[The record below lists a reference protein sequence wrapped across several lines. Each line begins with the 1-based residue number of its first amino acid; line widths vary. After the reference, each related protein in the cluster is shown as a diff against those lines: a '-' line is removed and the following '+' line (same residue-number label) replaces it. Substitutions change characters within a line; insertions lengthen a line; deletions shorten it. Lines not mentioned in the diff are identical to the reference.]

1 MATFL
6 KVLTVFFLILTI
18 GALVLGIHLFEKRE
32 LLKGRTQK
40 LEKAIIALGTVTEDV
55 DDEAMVAEAKKDY
68 PAKDVSDCRAEILET
83 PELSKF
89 WDTYQAQFEF
99 QPSTFL
105 NLGTPEKKIELMTYY
120 KRDPVTQKIIY
131 DEFGRPVTDGPN
143 TMQSVI
149 DLLQKKQREQLKR
162 LNDTRDQLKK
172 LREEYVLTVIE
183 LNKWKR
189 ELRERLVEI
198 VQLKQKI
205 AELEAKIREL
215 EAKIQQLE
223 NEKKA
228 LEEEVQELR
237 RQITELNDI
246 IANKDILIKNQ
257 SNEIA
262 RLKGIIAGAEGPIV
276 SIDLPPGQ
284 KGAVVS
290 VNEDWN
296 FVVVELTDECMKQ
309 LLGDD
314 LQRPLPTAEFWVRR
328 RISEERDAIMGRVRL
343 REIRREKKL
352 GIADVLLQYKQG
364 PLLIGDVV
372 FVQ

>member
-6 KVLTVFFLILTI
+6 KVLTVIFLILAI

-55 DDEAMVAEAKKDY
+55 DEEALAAEAKKDY
-68 PAKDVSDCRAEILET
+68 PAKDISDCKAEILET

-89 WDTYQAQFEF
+89 WDTYQAQMEI

-131 DEFGRPVTDGPN
+131 DEFGRPVTEGPN

-172 LREEYVLTVIE
+172 IREEYVQTVIE

-228 LEEEVQELR
+228 LEEEVQELK

-246 IANKDILIKNQ
+246 IANKDVLIKNQ

-262 RLKGIIAGAEGPIV
+262 RLKGIISGQDVIV

-290 VNEDWN
+290 VNDDWN

-309 LLGDD
+309 LLGED
-314 LQRPLPTAEFWVRR
+314 LQRPLPIAEFWVRR
-328 RISEERDAIMGRVRL
+328 RISEEKDVIMGRVRL
-343 REIRREKKL
+343 REIRRDKKL

-364 PLLIGDVV
+364 PLVVGDVV